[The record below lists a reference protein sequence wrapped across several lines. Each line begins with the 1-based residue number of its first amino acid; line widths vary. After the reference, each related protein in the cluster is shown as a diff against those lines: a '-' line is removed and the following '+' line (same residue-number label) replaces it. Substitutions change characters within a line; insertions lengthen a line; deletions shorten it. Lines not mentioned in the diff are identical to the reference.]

1 MKIGDK
7 VRFLSETGGGIVAG
21 FKGNNIVLVEDEDG
35 FEIPTPI
42 NDVVVVDTNDYNIA
56 KVNTRDFDKGET
68 ENRTVRKRESQI
80 QKKEEEEAEIERPV
94 TFKAAPKERRGGE
107 NLNLKLAFVPQDAK
121 QLSTSEFDAYLI
133 NDSNYA
139 ISYTYLSGENNSW
152 KLRSHGT
159 LEPNTKEN
167 IETFGYGTLEEIG
180 KVLVQGISYKEN
192 KPFLAKPAFQVQTR
206 IDKTKFYKENAFKEN
221 DFFDEPALI
230 YDIVVDDKP
239 VRELFTDAEE
249 LAKAMKQKIN
259 IDDHPKKSTPFMRN
273 KNGIMEVDLHIKA
286 LMDNTDNLSNADML
300 NYQLDTFRKIMEEN
314 KKYTG
319 RKIVFIH
326 GKGDG
331 VLRNAILKE
340 LRHTYKSCQYQDASF
355 REYGFGAT
363 MVIIK

>member
-7 VRFLSETGGGIVAG
+7 VRFVSETGGGIIAG

-42 NDVVVVDTNDYNIA
+42 NDIVVVDTNDYNIA
-56 KVNTRDFDKGET
+56 KVNTRDFDKGDA
-68 ENRTVRKRESQI
+68 ENRTVRKHENML

-94 TFKAAPKERRGGE
+94 TFKAAPQERRGGDTI
-107 NLNLKLAFVPQDAK
+107 NLKLAFVPQDAK
-121 QLSTSEFDAYLI
+121 QLSISEFDAYLI

-139 ISYTYLSGENNSW
+139 IAYTYLCGENNSW
-152 KLRSHGT
+152 KLRMNGV

-167 IETFGYGTLEEIG
+167 LETFGYSALEEIG
-180 KVLVQGISYKEN
+180 KVMVQGIAYKEN

-249 LAKAMKQKIN
+249 LKKAMKQKLAL
-259 IDDHPKKSTPFMRN
+259 DEPHKKTSPVSRN
-273 KNGIMEVDLHIKA
+273 KNGITEVDLHIKA
-286 LMDNTDNLSNADML
+286 LLDNTDNMSNADML
-300 NYQLDTFRKIMEEN
+300 NYQLDTFRKVMDEN
-314 KKYTG
+314 KKFTG

-340 LRHTYKSCQYQDASF
+340 LRHSYRSCQYQDASF

>member
-7 VRFLSETGGGIVAG
+7 VRFLSETGGGIIAG

-35 FEIPTPI
+35 FEIPTPV

-68 ENRTVRKRESQI
+68 ENRTVRKRETQA
-80 QKKEEEEAEIERPV
+80 QKKEEEEAEIERPI
-94 TFKAAPKERRGGE
+94 TFKAAPVERRGGDMI
-107 NLNLKLAFVPQDAK
+107 NLKLAFVPQNAK

-139 ISYTYLSGENNSW
+139 IAYTYLSGENNSW
-152 KLRSHGT
+152 KVRSHGV
-159 LEPNTKEN
+159 LEANTKEN
-167 IETFGYGTLEEIG
+167 IETFGYGSLEELS
-180 KVLVQGISYKEN
+180 KVLVQGIAYKEN
-192 KPFLAKPAFQVQTR
+192 KPFLLKPAFQVQTR

-221 DFFDEPALI
+221 DFFDDPALI

-239 VRELFTDAEE
+239 VREVFTDAEE
-249 LAKAMKQKIN
+249 LKKAMKQKQTTES
-259 IDDHPKKSTPFMRN
+259 HPQKRN
-273 KNGIMEVDLHIKA
+273 SITRIKNGITEVDLHIKA
-286 LMDNTDNLSNADML
+286 LLDNTDNMSNADML

-314 KKYTG
+314 KSYKG

-331 VLRNAILKE
+331 ILRNAILKE
-340 LRHTYKSCQYQDASF
+340 LRHSYKSCQYQDASF

>member
-7 VRFLSETGGGIVAG
+7 VRFLSETGGGVVAG
-21 FKGNNIVLVEDEDG
+21 FKGNNIVLVEDQDG

-56 KVNTRDFDKGET
+56 KVNTRDFDKGEA
-68 ENRTVRKRESQI
+68 ENKTVRKRELTA
-80 QKKEEEEAEIERPV
+80 QKKEEEQADIERPV
-94 TFKAAPKERRGGE
+94 TFKAAPVERRGADSIC
-107 NLNLKLAFVPQDAK
+107 LKLAFVPQDAG

-139 ISYTYLSGENNSW
+139 IDYTYLSGENNSW
-152 KLRSHGT
+152 KLRAHGT
-159 LEPNTKEN
+159 LAPNTKEN
-167 IETFGYGTLEEIG
+167 LETFGYGMLEEIG
-180 KVLVQGISYKEN
+180 RVIVQGMAYKTG
-192 KPFLAKPAFQVQTR
+192 KPFLIKPVFQVQTR

-221 DFFDEPALI
+221 DFFDEPALV
-230 YDIVVDDKP
+230 YDLVTDDKP
-239 VRELFTDAEE
+239 VREVFTDAEE
-249 LAKAMKQKIN
+249 LKRAMKQKAAT
-259 IDDHPKKSTPFMRN
+259 PEPAKKDNAAIRT

-286 LMDNTDNLSNADML
+286 LLDNTDGMSNADML
-300 NYQLDTFRKIMEEN
+300 NYQLDTFRKVMDEN

-331 VLRNAILKE
+331 VLRNALLKE

>member
-7 VRFLSETGGGIVAG
+7 VRFLSETGGGIIAG

-35 FEIPTPI
+35 FEIPTPVSE
-42 NDVVVVDTNDYNIA
+42 VVVVDTNDYNIA

-68 ENRTVRKRESQI
+68 ENRTVRKHESQV
-80 QKKEEEEAEIERPV
+80 QKQEEEMADIERPV
-94 TFKAAPKERRGGE
+94 TFKAAPVERRGAD
-107 NLNLKLAFVPQDAK
+107 LINLKLAFVPQDAK
-121 QLSTSEFDAYLI
+121 QLSTSEFDTYLI

-139 ISYTYLSGENNSW
+139 IAYTYLSGENNSW
-152 KLRSHGT
+152 KVRSQGV

-167 IETFGYGTLEEIG
+167 LETFGYGLLEEIG
-180 KVLVQGISYKEN
+180 KVLLQGIAYKEN
-192 KPFLAKPAFQVQTR
+192 KPFLIKPAFQVQTR

-230 YDIVVDDKP
+230 YDIVIDDKP

-249 LAKAMKQKIN
+249 LKKAMKQKQTLDEN
-259 IDDHPKKSTPFMRN
+259 PKKSTPVTRRQ
-273 KNGIMEVDLHIKA
+273 NGITEIDLHIKA
-286 LMDNTDNLSNADML
+286 LLDNTDNMSHAEML
-300 NYQLDTFRKIMEEN
+300 NYQLDTFRKVMEEN

-331 VLRNAILKE
+331 VLRNAIIKE